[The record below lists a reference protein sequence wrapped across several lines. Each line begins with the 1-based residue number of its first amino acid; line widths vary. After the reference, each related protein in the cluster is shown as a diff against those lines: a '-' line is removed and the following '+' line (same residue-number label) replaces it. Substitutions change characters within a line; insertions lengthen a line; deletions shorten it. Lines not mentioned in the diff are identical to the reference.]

1 MVSGHLTEGSNVP
14 RGCRI
19 YRHHDRGAW
28 TQFHHFGPQK
38 ARSIEVAEK
47 IMARNF
53 GVPRQI
59 DRHTR
64 TPVWRTWL
72 VALLGVINAATF
84 LHHRSG

>member
-1 MVSGHLTEGSNVP
+1 
-14 RGCRI
+14 
-19 YRHHDRGAW
+19 
-28 TQFHHFGPQK
+28 
-38 ARSIEVAEK
+38 
-47 IMARNF
+47 MARNF

-72 VALLGVINAATF
+72 EALLGVINAATF

>member
-1 MVSGHLTEGSNVP
+1 MTNRLPSLNRLRAFEAAARHLSFSVVG
-14 RGCRI
+14 R
-19 YRHHDRGAW
+19 
-28 TQFHHFGPQK
+28 
-38 ARSIEVAEK
+38 K

-59 DRHTR
+59 DRHTH